1 MTDHEDAAVGALTAL
16 GFGEYEAR
24 VYVALLV
31 HGPLSGYEVSKR
43 SGVPRPNVYPAL
55 GRLAERG
62 AVATL
67 AARRGAV
74 YQARPAAEVL
84 ERLAREQHA
93 RLEAATAALARLE
106 RPAGEP
112 LAAAL
117 AGEEELVA
125 RARRLI
131 AAAEARLFLAVVPA
145 TAGLL
150 VDEVERAMARGVQ
163 VTTQCVQACPEPCGG
178 CRGDVFR
185 HTTELPPVRWLLVIA
200 DERELLAAD
209 LTRPG
214 KAATGLATRHPALVR
229 LALSAL
235 QDGIAAAEIVRSL
248 GSTMVQAL
256 DPAARA
262 VVDGPALADRRRRS
276 WLERLRRRLRGA
288 AS

>member
-1 MTDHEDAAVGALTAL
+1 MTDHEDIATAALMAL

-24 VYVALLV
+24 VYVALLAQ
-31 HGPLSGYEVSKR
+31 GPLSGYEVSKR

-55 GRLAERG
+55 RRLAERG
-62 AVATL
+62 AVAALT
-67 AARRGAV
+67 ARRGAV

-84 ERLAREQHA
+84 ERLAREQRE
-93 RLEAATAALARLE
+93 RLEAAAAALARLE
-106 RPAGEP
+106 RPSGEP

-125 RARRLI
+125 RARHLVTT
-131 AAAEARLFLAVVPA
+131 AEARLFLAVVPA

-150 VDEVERAMARGVQ
+150 VAEVDGAVARGVQ
-163 VTTQCVQACPEPCGG
+163 VTTQCVQACPAPCGG
-178 CRGDVFR
+178 CRGDLFR
-185 HTTELPPVRWLLVIA
+185 HATELPPAHWLLVIA

-214 KAATGLATRHPALVR
+214 KAATGLVTRHPALVR

-248 GSTMVQAL
+248 GGAIVPAL

-262 VVDGPALADRRRRS
+262 VVDGPALADGGRRS

-288 AS
+288 P

>member
-1 MTDHEDAAVGALTAL
+1 MTDHEDAAVAALAAL

-24 VYVALLV
+24 VYVALLA

-55 GRLAERG
+55 RRLTDRG
-62 AVATL
+62 AVVAL
-67 AARRGAV
+67 AARRGAL

-84 ERLAREQHA
+84 ERLAREQRE
-93 RLEAATAALARLE
+93 RLEAAAAALARLAQ
-106 RPAGEP
+106 PADEP
-112 LAAAL
+112 LATAL
-117 AGEEELVA
+117 AGEEELVG
-125 RARRLI
+125 RARRLV

-150 VDEVERAMARGVQ
+150 VTEVERAMARGVQ
-163 VTTQCVQACPEPCGG
+163 VTTQCVQACPAPCGG

-185 HTTELPPVRWLLVIA
+185 HATELPPARWLLVVA

-229 LALSAL
+229 LAVSAL

-248 GSTMVQAL
+248 GGAIVPAL
-256 DPAARA
+256 DPTARA
-262 VVDGPALADRRRRS
+262 VLEGPALADRGRRS
-276 WLERLRRRLRGA
+276 WLERLRHRLRGA
-288 AS
+288 TP